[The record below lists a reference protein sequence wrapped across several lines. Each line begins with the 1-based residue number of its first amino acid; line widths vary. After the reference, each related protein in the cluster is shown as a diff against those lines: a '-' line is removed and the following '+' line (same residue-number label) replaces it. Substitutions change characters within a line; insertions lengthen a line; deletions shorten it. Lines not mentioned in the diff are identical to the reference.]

1 MSAAE
6 EGNLDILKWLRSQ
19 NPPCPWD
26 EEVNVKAIEK
36 GHTRVL
42 KWACRQPDPPPLG
55 QRTAH
60 ALSKAGMHTENPST
74 NPWSGLIFG
83 LD

>member
-1 MSAAE
+1 
-6 EGNLDILKWLRSQ
+6 
-19 NPPCPWD
+19 
-26 EEVNVKAIEK
+26 VNVKAIEK